1 MPDEDKEHE
10 YDPEIWQNIRQR
22 VTDIESTYSTWKAEA
37 KAYED
42 ILLCEWEDGRPKDTS
57 DETKITISPDGANRL
72 IGAHRLISA
81 TKPQISVK
89 FEDATSDEMKK
100 SAEVERFLRAVW
112 NVSGQVY
119 GAPLHLDVTLSA
131 LTYADVHFG
140 CRLVSD
146 MLEDA
151 RGLDDRP
158 TRERQVRRL
167 EAIGEQTPLI
177 YDIYNPRQGMA
188 EYDSLGLVS
197 YTREW
202 STTPAALV
210 SEWPEA
216 ANAVKGEKRGVPITV
231 KEYVDD
237 YYRCLW
243 VQGAGSK
250 AADKGLAPFFLKEHE
265 LGFVPVGCYIIEG
278 SRLFDKPEHQR
289 RPFLYTLV
297 KSGLQNRQNLVLTV
311 LYTTVFS
318 IAALA
323 YWKHQRGQG
332 DSDLRIEKRASTL
345 GVAELNVGEDLNPM
359 FSKGAIDPALM
370 DALQIA
376 QKLTAESTIQGQTLG
391 EPLGSNAP
399 YSMVALLHQAGRLPL
414 VTPQEMCGWA
424 IADMLKLGMR
434 MLKKG
439 GGTPTVLKDGKP
451 ISVNL
456 ADLDPNLPLKVQLE
470 IDLPQD
476 WPQMARVA
484 IDLING
490 ELASRR
496 YIREN
501 IMHAGDSD
509 RMDEEI
515 WNEGAANTMYKLML
529 EASAR
534 QMMTP
539 PAAPGAGGGET
550 PPPGGGETP
559 PPGGMGSEGPA
570 PGGEA
575 VETSTMGGVRPGQP
589 MTEPQ
594 RPRGTPP

>member
-1 MPDEDKEHE
+1 MPNEDKAHE
-10 YDPEIWQNIRQR
+10 YDPEIWQNIQQR
-22 VTDIESTYSTWKAEA
+22 VTDVESTYSAWKVEA
-37 KAYED
+37 KKYED
-42 ILLCEWEDGRPKDTS
+42 ILLMEWEDDKLKETS

-81 TKPQISVK
+81 TKPQISVR
-89 FEDATSDEMKK
+89 FEDATADEMKK
-100 SAEVERFLRAVW
+100 SAEVERFLRAIW

-140 CRLVSD
+140 CRLVAD
-146 MLEDA
+146 MLEAA
-151 RGLDDRP
+151 RELDDRP
-158 TRERQVRRL
+158 TRERQIRRL
-167 EAIGEQTPLI
+167 EAIQEQTPLI

-202 STTPAALV
+202 KTTPAALV

-216 ANAVKGEKRGVPITV
+216 ANVVKAERRGVAITV

-250 AADKGLAPFFLKEHE
+250 AADRGMVPFFLKEHG
-265 LGFVPVGCYIIEG
+265 LGFIPVGCYIIEG
-278 SRLFDKPEHQR
+278 SKLFDKPEHQR

-323 YWKHQRGQG
+323 YWKHQRGSS

-345 GVAELNVGEDLNPM
+345 GIAELGQGEDLQPM
-359 FSKGAIDPALM
+359 LSKGAIDPALV

-414 VTPQEMCGWA
+414 VTPQEICGWA

-434 MLKKG
+434 LLQHG
-439 GGTPTVLKDGKP
+439 GQAPSVLKDGKP
-451 ISVNL
+451 ITVNL
-456 ADLDPNLPLKVQLE
+456 TDLNPNLPLRVLLE

-484 IDLING
+484 LDLING

-529 EASAR
+529 QASAQ
-534 QMMTP
+534 QMMAP
-539 PAAPGAGGGET
+539 PAA
-550 PPPGGGETP
+550 PPPGGGGGGQTNEQA

-570 PGGEA
+570 PGGSP
-575 VETSTMGGVRPGQP
+575 VEGETVGGVRPGQP
-589 MTEPQ
+589 MTEPAT
-594 RPRGTPP
+594 PRGMPG